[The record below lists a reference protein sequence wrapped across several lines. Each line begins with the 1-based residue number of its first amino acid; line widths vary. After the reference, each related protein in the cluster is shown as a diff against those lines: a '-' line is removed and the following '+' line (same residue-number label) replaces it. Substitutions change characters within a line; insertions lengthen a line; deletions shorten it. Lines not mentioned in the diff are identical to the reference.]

1 MAVDYDAGV
10 AMTERIMDAV
20 APIVDG
26 QPTALVIEAFAAAMM
41 ATLSAST
48 DKRQARLVLHYYA
61 ERILDY
67 AAEID

>member
-1 MAVDYDAGV
+1 MTDFNAG
-10 AMTERIMDAV
+10 AALTEQIMEAV
-20 APIVDG
+20 APLVDG

-67 AAEID
+67 AAEIA